1 MIYLNLN
8 KLCHLKKVHHLL
20 DHLNER
26 KCLLLHGTILFLLFF
41 RFSYI
46 KFISRAHPNAPN
58 KPPFET
64 VAGLMAAPLD
74 KLRDLFE
81 KFPETK

>member
-1 MIYLNLN
+1 MFVPTRYTFSFIHFLILPYWFIY
-8 KLCHLKKVHHLL
+8 
-20 DHLNER
+20 
-26 KCLLLHGTILFLLFF
+26 
-41 RFSYI
+41 
-46 KFISRAHPNAPN
+46 RAHPNAPN

-81 KFPETK
+81 KFPQNK

>member
-1 MIYLNLN
+1 
-8 KLCHLKKVHHLL
+8 
-20 DHLNER
+20 
-26 KCLLLHGTILFLLFF
+26 LLFF